1 MPIDASAELAEGEAP
16 LVFKRASFIGKNADG
31 SCVILRENGKEETVP
46 LTALRRTRR
55 PEETDG
61 LVEKATIMAL
71 YGEWLPGVVNE
82 ISDEATIDDAARI
95 GAQIRIGN
103 KLVSTTLSR
112 RSVVGL
118 DAGDPATM
126 GKLKRGSQMVVRHED
141 SWVSALLIKLPEDPS
156 APDAVYYDDCRR
168 RRGQACGQRIART
181 YW

>member
-1 MPIDASAELAEGEAP
+1 M
-16 LVFKRASFIGKNADG
+16 
-31 SCVILRENGKEETVP
+31 
-46 LTALRRTRR
+46 
-55 PEETDG
+55 
-61 LVEKATIMAL
+61 EKATIMAL

-112 RSVVGL
+112 RSIVGL

-156 APDAVYYDDCRR
+156 APDAVYSMMTAVGDEVKYEAPT
-168 RRGQACGQRIART
+168 GAVLKVKVLAIA
-181 YW
+181 